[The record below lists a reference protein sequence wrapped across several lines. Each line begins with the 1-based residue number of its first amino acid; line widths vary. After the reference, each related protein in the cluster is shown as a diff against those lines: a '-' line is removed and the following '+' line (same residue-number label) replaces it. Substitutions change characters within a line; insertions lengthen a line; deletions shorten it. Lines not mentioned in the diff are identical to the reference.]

1 VWLACAVAIG
11 AVSPATGSAECA
23 QAQPIKKSVVRA
35 IGSANGFRGQA
46 LPDGSVALVGT
57 TSSPGSKTYYFQRV
71 GGKWRGFLIAERS
84 SPVGVYYS
92 RVTSRV
98 FVWSMSDEEGPGASF
113 DGLRVEGRGKA
124 KTCLTLA
131 FPSELNK
138 PSWANEYLELVAFN
152 IDSRGVGSL
161 IGKADVEREGKEI
174 TWVYRYG
181 TESIG
186 STWSGPEKLQEIP
199 ELTGNFEAFKN
210 ADLKKFVDD
219 LTRNA
224 VR

>member
-1 VWLACAVAIG
+1 MTSGRDWRLRPWTRKLGLQVDSTDSNHTFLSLLRIPCPELATRSREIF
-11 AVSPATGSAECA
+11 TGSFA
-23 QAQPIKKSVVRA
+23 
-35 IGSANGFRGQA
+35 
-46 LPDGSVALVGT
+46 
-57 TSSPGSKTYYFQRV
+57 
-71 GGKWRGFLIAERS
+71 
-84 SPVGVYYS
+84 
-92 RVTSRV
+92 
-98 FVWSMSDEEGPGASF
+98 
-113 DGLRVEGRGKA
+113 
-124 KTCLTLA
+124 CLTLA
-131 FPSELNK
+131 FPTELNK